1 MQATRLSRLV
11 ATIAVAVTLASS
23 SLVFGQPNDQT
34 PLGTN
39 GAKPAAEKSS
49 ERLIYLP
56 FKNLKAVFEKPDGSV
71 FVPYADY
78 LKLIESA
85 MGTGMR
91 KADQPPV
98 GGVITSA
105 TYTAKIEKDVA
116 QISATLV
123 VQVLDKGWVEV
134 PVKFGEAAIGKLTS
148 DSGKVL
154 LRGTGN
160 GTYSL
165 LLPTSGEHKVQLEL
179 TARVRTAPEGKSLDM
194 DVPPVGITTFELVVP
209 EADQSIELKPKLI
222 ADTVAV
228 AAGVKETKIKASV
241 GSTEK
246 ISVRWHPRVGTKPD
260 MELLASVTNLTLVT
274 VEDGLVH
281 TDTWLTYDILRGQL
295 EKVRIAVPKGQ
306 RILDITSDAKVK
318 EWKAVEEENRQVV
331 TVELLSRLDGKVTIE
346 VHTEQSAPTEAF
358 DVAGM
363 EAAAAYGIHVL
374 DVIRESGIVAVKQGS
389 DLTLTVEEQKGLL
402 RIDES
407 EVDAKLKRPG
417 ALYYKFYSPAF
428 RLKLLAKPVEPRM
441 ILDHA
446 SQLVFRDDQLRL
458 RSIASFAIDRAGVF
472 ELKFKLPENITV
484 ENVVCDKM
492 KQFDVS
498 PDKTLLTIS
507 LREKTQGSLI
517 VTVFATRS
525 LDPTA
530 EKTDQLLPLLEPV
543 GVEVENGKVQVYA
556 PESLDVITDA
566 EKLVAVQPDP
576 APQAEAIANA
586 RLVSSWIYNRRPIEI
601 PVRTVRKPTRLTAF
615 IGTKADVKQGQVQ
628 VTTTLN
634 YIIEYAGIDT
644 FRFSVPEALADKV
657 QISSTAGGAAPPIKQ
672 KSRATA
678 AVEGWVTWTVV
689 MQRDVLG
696 SQPFEITYDLTPT
709 TAVDGKTEK
718 SAIEAIQVLN
728 PYDKADG
735 PQGKRDITVSHTI
748 GELTVIKD
756 RALSVSAAATGGD
769 AEPID
774 VRELQQLRQDG
785 FVAFRYFKQPVKLDL
800 TSNKFDVQGVIETV
814 VSKALVEMVLD
825 RASVATYRARYVVK
839 SSERQRL
846 RVDLPAGIE
855 PLGVMVDRKPV
866 ALEKSDDK
874 ARDGWNAYFVNVAR
888 TKSSD
893 EAFSLAIL
901 FRNPLEPKAFQSAGG
916 KLKLR
921 LPMVGGAEA
930 NGVAVQQLRAAVWV
944 PDDYALV
951 GTPKNFSVMTR
962 TKLGVLLF
970 GHNKHVVATQD
981 LDGWIGGDSGGIFDF
996 PIEGRRYDYTNLG
1009 GRDSSE
1015 KDGQSSPL
1023 RTVDLGWWYLPFYT
1037 WIVSGAIVLIAIVLR
1052 RTSWENKLTLLI
1064 VAAFAAATYALK
1076 DVDLIIHGLA
1086 VAAYGLVALIAI
1098 WLVHCLLNEHKRSAP
1113 LVALA
1118 TPNVPPPTLPSVNT
1132 PTSSDEP
1139 AKTAESAKTIEI
1151 DDDKP
1156 NPG

>member
-11 ATIAVAVTLASS
+11 ATIAVAVTLASD
-23 SLVFGQPNDQT
+23 SLAFGQPNDQT
-34 PLGTN
+34 PPGTN
-39 GAKPAAEKSS
+39 GAKPAVEKSS

-56 FKNLKAVFEKPDGSV
+56 FKTLKAVFEKPDGSV

-78 LKLIESA
+78 LKLIEQA

-134 PVKFGEAAIGKLTS
+134 PVKFGEAAIGKLSS

-165 LLPTSGEHKVQLEL
+165 LLPTPGEHKVQIEL

-222 ADTVAV
+222 ADTVAI
-228 AAGVKETKIKASV
+228 AAGVKETKIKASI

-318 EWKAVEEENRQVV
+318 EWKAVDEENRQVV
-331 TVELLSRLDGKVTIE
+331 TVELLSRLDGKVTLE
-346 VHTEQSAPTEAF
+346 VHTEQSASTEAF

-363 EAAAAYGIHVL
+363 EAAAAYGIHAL
-374 DVIRESGIVAVKQGS
+374 DVIRESGTVAVKQGS

-428 RLKLLAKPVEPRM
+428 RLKLLAKPVEPRL

-472 ELKFKLPENITV
+472 ELKFKLPENVTI

-507 LREKTQGSLI
+507 LREKTQGSLV
-517 VTVFATRS
+517 VTIFATRS

-543 GVEVENGKVQVYA
+543 GIEVENGKVQVYA
-556 PESLDVITDA
+556 PEALDVITDA

-586 RLVSSWIYNRRPIEI
+586 RLVSSWLYNRRPVEI

-644 FRFSVPEALADKV
+644 FRFSVPETVADDKL

-696 SQPFEITYDLTPT
+696 SQPFEITYDLAPT
-709 TAVDGKTEK
+709 AEADGKTEK
-718 SAIEAIQVLN
+718 SAIQAIQVVD

-735 PQGKRDITVSHTI
+735 PQGKRDITVSRTI
-748 GELTVIKD
+748 GEMTITKD
-756 RALSVSAAATGGD
+756 RALSVSAAANGGD

-774 VRELQQLRQDG
+774 VRELQQLSQDG

-855 PLGVMVDRKPV
+855 PLGVTVDRKPV

-921 LPMVGGAEA
+921 LPMVGGADA

-962 TKLGVLLF
+962 TKLGALLF
-970 GHNKHVVATQD
+970 ARNKNVVATQD
-981 LDGWIGGDSGGIFDF
+981 LDGWIGSDSGGIFDF

-1009 GRDSSE
+1009 GRDAGE

-1023 RTVDLGWWYLPFYT
+1023 RTVDLGWWHLPFYT
-1037 WIVSGAIVLIAIVLR
+1037 WIVSGAIVLIALVLR
-1052 RTSWENKLTLLI
+1052 GTSWENKLTLLI
-1064 VAAFAAATYALK
+1064 VAAFAAATYALR
-1076 DVDLIIHGLA
+1076 DVDLVVHGLA
-1086 VAAYGLVALIAI
+1086 VASYGLAALVAI
-1098 WLVHCLLNEHKRSAP
+1098 WLVHCLLTEQKRTAT

-1118 TPNVPPPTLPSVNT
+1118 TPSVPPVVVPPS
-1132 PTSSDEP
+1132 
-1139 AKTAESAKTIEI
+1139 TASANEESARTMEI

-1156 NPG
+1156 KPG

>member
-1 MQATRLSRLV
+1 MQATQRCGLV
-11 ATIAVAVTLASS
+11 ASAWLIAVLAFE
-23 SLVFGQPNDQT
+23 LTVLAQPGT
-34 PLGTN
+34 PTEPPAA
-39 GAKPAAEKSS
+39 AKPAVNEKSI

-56 FKNLKAVFEKPDGSV
+56 FKNLKTVFEKPDGSV

-78 LKLIESA
+78 LKLIEQA
-85 MGTGMR
+85 MGTGLR

-105 TYTAKIEKDVA
+105 TYSAKIEKDVA
-116 QISATLV
+116 QISATLL
-123 VQVLDKGWVEV
+123 VQVLDKGWAEI

-165 LLPTSGEHKVQLEL
+165 LLPTPGEHKVQLEL
-179 TARVRTAPEGKSLDM
+179 TARVRTAPEGKSLEM
-194 DVPPVGITTFELVVP
+194 EVPPVGITSFELVVP
-209 EADQSIELKPKLI
+209 ESDQSIELKPKLI
-222 ADTVAV
+222 TEAV
-228 AAGVKETKIKASV
+228 AAVAGVKETKIKASV

-246 ISVRWHPRVGTKPD
+246 ISARWHPRVGTKPD

-281 TDTWLTYDILRGQL
+281 TDTWLAYDILRGQL

-318 EWKAVEEENRQVV
+318 EWKAIEEDNRQVV
-331 TVELLSRLDGKVTIE
+331 TVELLSRLDGKVTLE

-363 EAAAAYGIHVL
+363 EATAAYGIHAL
-374 DVIRESGIVAVKQGS
+374 DVIRESGTVAVKQGS

-428 RLKLLAKPVEPRM
+428 RLKLLAKPVEPRL

-472 ELKFKLPENITV
+472 ELKFKLPENISI

-498 PDKTLLTIS
+498 PDKTTLTIS
-507 LREKTQGSLI
+507 LREKTQGSLV

-525 LDPTA
+525 LDPAA
-530 EKTDQLLPLLEPV
+530 EKTDQVLPLLEPV
-543 GVEVENGKVQVYA
+543 GVEVEDGKVQVYA
-556 PESLDVITDA
+556 PEALDVITDA

-576 APQAEAIANA
+576 TPQAEAIANA
-586 RLVSSWIYNRRPIEI
+586 RLVSSWLYNRRPVEI

-628 VTTTLN
+628 VTTTIN

-657 QISSTAGGAAPPIKQ
+657 QISSTAGSAAPPIKQ

-678 AVEGWVTWTVV
+678 AVDGWVTWTVV

-696 SQPFEITYDLTPT
+696 SQPFEITYDLAPT
-709 TAVDGKTEK
+709 AEADGKAEK
-718 SAIEAIQVLN
+718 SVIEAIRVLD

-735 PQGKRDITVSHTI
+735 PQGKRDITVSRTI
-748 GELTVIKD
+748 GEMTVIKD
-756 RALSVSAAATGGD
+756 RALSVSATATGGD

-774 VRELQQLRQDG
+774 VRELQQLSQDG

-866 ALEKSDDK
+866 ALEKSEDK
-874 ARDGWNAYFVNVAR
+874 ARDGWSAYFVNVAR

-916 KLKLR
+916 RLRLR

-962 TKLGVLLF
+962 TKLGALLF
-970 GHNKHVVATQD
+970 SRHKNALTTQD
-981 LDGWIGGDSGGIFDF
+981 LDVWVGGDSGGIFDF
-996 PIEGRRYDYTNLG
+996 PTEGRRYDYTNLG
-1009 GRDSSE
+1009 GRDSGE
-1015 KDGQSSPL
+1015 QDGQSSPL
-1023 RTVDLGWWYLPFYT
+1023 RMIDLGWWHLPFYT

-1052 RTSWENKLTLLI
+1052 GTSWENKLTLLI
-1064 VAAFAAATYALK
+1064 VATFAAATYALK
-1076 DVDLIIHGLA
+1076 DADVVIHGLA
-1086 VAAYGLVALIAI
+1086 IAAYGLAALIAI
-1098 WLVHCLLNEHKRSAP
+1098 WLVHCLLTEQKRTET

-1118 TPNVPPPTLPSVNT
+1118 TPSVPPVVVPPSAV
-1132 PTSSDEP
+1132 SAAE
-1139 AKTAESAKTIEI
+1139 ESAKTMEI
-1151 DDDKP
+1151 DEGKP
-1156 NPG
+1156 KQD

>member
-11 ATIAVAVTLASS
+11 ATIAVAVTLACGP
-23 SLVFGQPNDQT
+23 VAFAQPNGPT
-34 PLGTN
+34 AP
-39 GAKPAAEKSS
+39 GANTAEPAADKTS
-49 ERLIYLP
+49 ERLIYMP
-56 FKNLKAVFEKPDGSV
+56 FKNLKAIFEKPDGSV

-78 LKLIESA
+78 LKLIEQA
-85 MGTGMR
+85 LGTGMR

-105 TYTAKIEKDVA
+105 TYSAKIEKDVA
-116 QISATLV
+116 QVSATLV
-123 VQVLDKGWVEV
+123 VQVLDQGWVEV

-165 LLPTSGEHKVQLEL
+165 LLPTPGEHKVQLEL

-222 ADTVAV
+222 ADAV
-228 AAGVKETKIKASV
+228 AAVAGVKETRIKASI

-281 TDTWLTYDILRGQL
+281 TDAWLTYDILRGQL
-295 EKVRIAVPKGQ
+295 EKVKIVVPKGQ

-318 EWKAVEEENRQVV
+318 EWKAVEEANRQVV
-331 TVELLSRLDGKVTIE
+331 TVELLSRLDGKVTLE
-346 VHTEQSAPTEAF
+346 VHTEQSSPTEAF
-358 DVAGM
+358 DVAGTDG
-363 EAAAAYGIHVL
+363 AAAYGIHAL
-374 DVIRESGIVAVKQGS
+374 DVIRESGTVAVKQGS
-389 DLTLTVEEQKGLL
+389 DLTLTVEEQTGVL
-402 RIDES
+402 RIDEG
-407 EVDAKLKRPG
+407 EVDQKLKRPG

-428 RLKLLAKPVEPRM
+428 RLKVLAKPVAPRL
-441 ILDHA
+441 IVDHA

-472 ELKFKLPENITV
+472 ELKFKLPENVSI

-498 PDKTLLTIS
+498 PDKTTLTIS
-507 LREKTQGSLI
+507 LREKTLGSLV
-517 VTVFATRS
+517 VTIIATRA
-525 LDPTA
+525 LDPIA
-530 EKTDQLLPLLEPV
+530 EKTDQVLPLLEPV

-556 PESLDVITDA
+556 PEALDVITDA
-566 EKLVAVQPDP
+566 EKLVAAQPDP
-576 APQAEAIANA
+576 APQPEAIANA
-586 RLVSSWIYNRRPIEI
+586 RLVSSWLYNRRPVEI
-601 PVRTVRKPTRLTAF
+601 PVRTVRKPTRLTAY

-628 VTTTLN
+628 VETRLN
-634 YIIEYAGIDT
+634 YIVEYAGIDT
-644 FRFSVPEALADKV
+644 FRFAVPEALADKI
-657 QISSTAGGAAPPIKQ
+657 QISSLAGGTAPPIKQ

-678 AVEGWVTWTVV
+678 AVDGFVTWTVV
-689 MQRDVLG
+689 MQRDVIG
-696 SQPFEITYDLTPT
+696 SQPFEITYDLAPI
-709 TAVDGKTEK
+709 AEADGKTEK
-718 SAIEAIQVLN
+718 SVIEAIRVIA

-735 PQGKRDITVSHTI
+735 PQGKRDIIVSRTI
-748 GELTVIKD
+748 GEMTVIKD
-756 RALSVSAAATGGD
+756 RALSVSAAASGGD

-774 VRELQQLRQDG
+774 VRELQQLSQDG
-785 FVAFRYFKQPVKLDL
+785 FVAFRYFKQLVKLDL

-825 RASVATYRARYVVK
+825 RASTATYRARYVVK

-855 PLGVMVDRKPV
+855 PLGVTVDRKPV

-921 LPMVGGAEA
+921 LPMIGGADA

-962 TKLGVLLF
+962 TRLGALMFARNKLALPTLE
-970 GHNKHVVATQD
+970 HED
-981 LDGWIGGDSGGIFDF
+981 WIGSDSGGIFDF

-1009 GRDSSE
+1009 GRDAGE

-1023 RTVDLGWWYLPFYT
+1023 RTVDLGWWHLPFYT
-1037 WIVSGAIVLIAIVLR
+1037 WIVSGAIVLIGLVLR
-1052 RTSWENKLTLLI
+1052 GTSWENKLTLLI
-1064 VAAFAAATYALK
+1064 VATFAAATYALK
-1076 DVDLIIHGLA
+1076 DVDLVIHGLA
-1086 VAAYGLVALIAI
+1086 VAAYGLAALVAI
-1098 WLVHCLLNEHKRSAP
+1098 WLVHCLLTEQKWSANLVTLTTPTTPPTPDPTVDAP
-1113 LVALA
+1113 L
-1118 TPNVPPPTLPSVNT
+1118 
-1132 PTSSDEP
+1132 
-1139 AKTAESAKTIEI
+1139 AESDKTMEN
-1151 DDDKP
+1151 DDNKS